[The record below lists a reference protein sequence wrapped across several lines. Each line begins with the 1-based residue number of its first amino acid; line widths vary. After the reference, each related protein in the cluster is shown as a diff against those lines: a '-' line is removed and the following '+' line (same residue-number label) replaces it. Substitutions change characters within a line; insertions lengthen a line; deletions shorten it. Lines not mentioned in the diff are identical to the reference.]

1 MVFYL
6 CYDLRRD
13 SRLLNEV
20 VLHVALEIEISELI
34 GGSEREELGEARIR
48 VDLAPILLV
57 LETLLADVR
66 VDLLGDLRAGH
77 LGSNGLSEELGELIT
92 DASGLDES
100 RRSSVS
106 RRLPLLGV
114 LLRALELAGEDLLK
128 GLVISLHGS
137 EERRHL
143 LELGAELL
151 DLNGRGGLGGGLG
164 GGLNDDRRLRRNGNG
179 RRRRSGSS
187 DLLGRARLGSSNG
200 GLNRGGGNGGGGGS
214 SSGLLSRSNHLGDY
228 KLYCHYCL
236 STLCR

>member
-1 MVFYL
+1 MIFFIYIYI
-6 CYDLRRD
+6 YDLRRD
-13 SRLLNEV
+13 SRLLEEV
-20 VLHVALEIEISELI
+20 VLHVALKVEISELI
-34 GGSEREELGEARIR
+34 GGSEREELGEARIG
-48 VDLAPILLV
+48 VDLAAILLV

-77 LGSNGLSEELGELIT
+77 LGSDGLAEELGKLIA

-100 RRSSVS
+100 RRSPVS

-164 GGLNDDRRLRRNGNG
+164 GSGLNDDG
-179 RRRRSGSS
+179 RRRRNRRRGSS
-187 DLLGRARLGSSNG
+187 GGGLLGRAGLGSN
-200 GLNRGGGNGGGGGS
+200 GLNRGGGNGGSGGS
-214 SSGLLSRSNHLGDY
+214 SSGLLSRSHHLGII
-228 KLYCHYCL
+228 LYIAP
-236 STLCR
+236 TV